1 MDLDPLPSLAVTLP
15 MAFHSPSSSSILIK
29 YLTAE
34 ILTLG
39 LAKTSQIKIAET
51 PHENLV
57 LVWWPKEKSARQ
69 MLEYGRASFSVFSY
83 PTPEVARPPCVVFSW
98 WRLQDSFGE
107 IRFRWYYSVRW
118 RVVLQWHG
126 SGGFAWW

>member
-1 MDLDPLPSLAVTLP
+1 MNLDPLPSLAVTLP

-83 PTPEVARPPCVVFSW
+83 STAEVARPPRVVFS
-98 WRLQDSFGE
+98 
-107 IRFRWYYSVRW
+107 
-118 RVVLQWHG
+118 
-126 SGGFAWW
+126 